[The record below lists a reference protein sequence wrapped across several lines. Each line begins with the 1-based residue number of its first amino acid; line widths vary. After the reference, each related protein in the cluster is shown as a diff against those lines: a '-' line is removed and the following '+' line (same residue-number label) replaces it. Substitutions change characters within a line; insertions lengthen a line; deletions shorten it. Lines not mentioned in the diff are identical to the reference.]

1 MAERENQELMN
12 ITDLSVS
19 YRSSDRTAH
28 AVRNLPLS
36 LHEAETLR
44 LARDPG
50 AGKTTTALSILRI
63 LPEISVR
70 SISGQI
76 LFHGSDLLQKSQK
89 EMRRIRGEQISMIF
103 QDPMTS
109 LDPVNTVGAQIAEM
123 ISLHSDL
130 SKKEV
135 RHAAERMLET
145 VGIRK
150 ERYDDYPHQFSGGM
164 KQRVVIAMALS
175 CNPQLLIADE
185 PTTALD
191 VTIQA
196 QILELMQELKQSY
209 NTSMILI
216 THDLGVV
223 AEICDTVAILYAG
236 QIVEYGTA
244 EQIYNHC
251 RHPYTEGLF
260 HSIPDLDTEQKRLQ
274 GIAGLTPDP
283 SDIPSGC
290 AFHPRCP
297 YAAERCAREEPQAWD
312 IGEGHIVKC
321 FLASAEEGSH

>member
-19 YRSSDRTAH
+19 YRFSDRTVH
-28 AVRNLPLS
+28 AVRNLSLS
-36 LHEAETLR
+36 IKEGETLG
-44 LARDPG
+44 LVGETG

-63 LPEISVR
+63 LPEISVK

-89 EMRRIRGEQISMIF
+89 EMRRIRGEQIAMIF

-123 ISLHSDL
+123 ISLHSDR

-297 YAAERCAREEPQAWD
+297 YAAERCAQEEPQAWD